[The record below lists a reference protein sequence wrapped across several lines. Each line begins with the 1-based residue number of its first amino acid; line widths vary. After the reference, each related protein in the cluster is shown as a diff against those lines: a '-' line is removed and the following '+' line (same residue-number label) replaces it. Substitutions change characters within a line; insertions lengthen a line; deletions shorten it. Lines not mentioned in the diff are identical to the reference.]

1 MENMNS
7 NNVNVN
13 EQQTT
18 EVAQVENKKSVLK
31 GAMNCLTNKYTLIG
45 LGTAIIGAAG
55 WYGWKAWKAKRAA
68 AANTKDA
75 DFEDVTNKK

>member
-1 MENMNS
+1 MNMN
-7 NNVNVN
+7 NQNVSVN
-13 EQQTT
+13 EQTT

-31 GAMNCLTNKYTLIG
+31 VVKDCLMNKYTLIG
-45 LGTAIIGAAG
+45 LGTVAIGAAG
-55 WYGWKAWKAKRAA
+55 WYGWKAWKAKKAA

>member
-1 MENMNS
+1 MENNIE

-13 EQQTT
+13 EQT

-31 GAMNCLTNKYTLIG
+31 GAMNCLTNKYIIIG

-55 WYGWKAWKAKRAA
+55 WYGWKAWKAKKAA
-68 AANTKDA
+68 TANTKDA